1 MIQICI
7 LFHKTRIMSILIDK
21 NSRVI
26 VQGLTGK
33 EGQFHTKAMMNY
45 GTSIVG
51 GVTPGKGGKFY
62 LGIPIFNTMY
72 EAVNNTGGDVSV
84 IFVPASFASDAIME
98 AISMNIR
105 VIVCITEGIPV
116 SDMIRVKY
124 LLKGKKSRLI
134 GPNCPGI
141 ISSQKSKVGIMPN
154 LIFNKKG
161 KIGIISRSGTL
172 TYEAADQIVKCGH
185 GISTAIGIGGDPIIG
200 MNIQEIVE
208 LFLKDSET
216 GCIVLIGEIGGK
228 LEIDAAKWI
237 NKLDNKKPII
247 GFIAGQTAPKGRT
260 MGHAGAIIGKL
271 EETAKVKM
279 SILQDLGIHI
289 VPTLSDIGLKVNE
302 VLHP

>member
-33 EGQFHTKAMMNY
+33 EGQFHTKEMMNY

>member
-1 MIQICI
+1 
-7 LFHKTRIMSILIDK
+7 MSILIDK

>member
-1 MIQICI
+1 
-7 LFHKTRIMSILIDK
+7 MSILIDK

-33 EGQFHTKAMMNY
+33 EGQFHTKEMMNY